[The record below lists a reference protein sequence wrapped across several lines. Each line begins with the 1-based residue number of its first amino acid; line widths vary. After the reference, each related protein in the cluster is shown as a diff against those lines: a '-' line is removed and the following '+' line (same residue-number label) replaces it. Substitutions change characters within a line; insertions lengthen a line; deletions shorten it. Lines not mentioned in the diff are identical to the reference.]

1 MNTNKAAYWIILGVL
16 ALELNSE
23 YGRGN
28 FVPLQRVAE
37 RAHSAFCWVSTRAQ
51 RTLEAAA
58 ILTNRGRF
66 ATNDLLASNEGKE
79 MARAQTEALREQV
92 LDEAEL
98 LRERVHDRVKENVS
112 DDVRDAMRAHAKI
125 QRAEIERIQ
134 LRARSDFKLVRTADR
149 RILGICPKTG
159 TQIFVNPGA
168 KSGNTSAD
176 VDSADIELQE
186 NF

>member
-16 ALELNSE
+16 ALGLNSE
-23 YGRGN
+23 YRHGN
-28 FVPLQRVAE
+28 FVPLHRIAE

-66 ATNDLLASNEGKE
+66 ATHDLLASNEGKE
-79 MARAQTEALREQV
+79 MARAQTEALREQA

-98 LRERVHDRVKENVS
+98 LRERVQDRVKENVR
-112 DDVRDAMRAHAKI
+112 DNVRDAMRAHAKI
-125 QRAEIERIQ
+125 QRAEIEKIQ

-149 RILGICPKTG
+149 RMLVICPKTG
-159 TQIFVNPGA
+159 TRISVNPGA

-176 VDSADIELQE
+176 VDSADIDLQE